1 MRHWIWNIERQSGLT
16 WRSWIEYA
24 GAAGDGDASHA
35 RDVAGGGHRRDR
47 RVCVR
52 SRGGILSS
60 AVLVHLGRVAAAGVL
75 VLDRRQLARV
85 VRVRVRSAT
94 EASSRHRIQ
103 RLGKI
108 GGSLQNDLLWQT
120 FWISRVPRDQF
131 AQSAEPVINRGLV
144 EGWNCSFS
152 YCQLFLYRLIDD
164 WFECNVWD
172 HHEDDSARNK
182 LLLELNQGQSE

>member
-1 MRHWIWNIERQSGLT
+1 M
-16 WRSWIEYA
+16 
-24 GAAGDGDASHA
+24 
-35 RDVAGGGHRRDR
+35 
-47 RVCVR
+47 
-52 SRGGILSS
+52 SS

-152 YCQLFLYRLIDD
+152 YCQLFLYRLMID
-164 WFECNVWD
+164 
-172 HHEDDSARNK
+172 
-182 LLLELNQGQSE
+182 LNAVFGIIMRMTQLGTNCCSNSTKANQSSSQWGVCRGAGRGKNAKKTGVKKS

>member
-1 MRHWIWNIERQSGLT
+1 M
-16 WRSWIEYA
+16 
-24 GAAGDGDASHA
+24 
-35 RDVAGGGHRRDR
+35 
-47 RVCVR
+47 
-52 SRGGILSS
+52 SS

-164 WFECNVWD
+164 WFECSVWD

-182 LLLELNQGQSE
+182 LLLQPNQGQSE